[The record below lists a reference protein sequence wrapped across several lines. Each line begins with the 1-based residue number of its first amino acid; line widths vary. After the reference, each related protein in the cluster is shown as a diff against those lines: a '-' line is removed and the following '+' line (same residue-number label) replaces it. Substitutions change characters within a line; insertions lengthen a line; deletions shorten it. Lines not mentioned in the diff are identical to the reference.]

1 MARALRPIDW
11 QRSVS
16 FERKFASLRSRLSS
30 NERNSKPPPAAVT
43 RRGRGTIPPAPPEPE
58 KAPDHAPEKAP
69 DKAEQEPA
77 VAAPDARQT
86 VAFIGLGAMGQPM
99 AARLVQAGFPL
110 RVYNRTR
117 GPEKELSKLGA
128 TACISPAD
136 CADGADVVI
145 TMLSDAEA
153 LATVLEGPD
162 GVLAAFAREQRKPRP
177 VLVEM
182 STIGRKAAIAA
193 SQRAEKHGARFV
205 DAPVSGS
212 VRPARNGELVALM
225 GGSMRSIERVRPVLD
240 ALCKKLIHAGGVGQG
255 QALKVVL
262 NGIGAHHFVAF
273 TSMLALGERAGLA
286 RDVLL
291 DAFTT
296 GAFASPS
303 YIGKRDKVLAHDFTP
318 DFALALALKDCILN
332 AALQD
337 EVGLQL
343 PVVSAIRR
351 DIESGVAEGLGELD
365 LFALEKHYVKR

>member
-1 MARALRPIDW
+1 MSSSRKDSRPPQEQQ
-11 QRSVS
+11 QRLPTP
-16 FERKFASLRSRLSS
+16 AA
-30 NERNSKPPPAAVT
+30 AAVT
-43 RRGRGTIPPAPPEPE
+43 RRGRGSVPPAAPKHERIVEPDTLGRGT
-58 KAPDHAPEKAP
+58 APLK
-69 DKAEQEPA
+69 
-77 VAAPDARQT
+77 QT
-86 VAFIGLGAMGQPM
+86 VAFVGLGAMGQPM
-99 AARLVQAGFPL
+99 AARLVEAGFPV

-117 GPEKELSKLGA
+117 GPEKALSKLGA
-128 TACISPAD
+128 TACISAGD

-153 LATVLEGPD
+153 LASVLEGRD
-162 GVLAAFAREQRKPRP
+162 GVLATFAREQRSPRP

-212 VRPARNGELVALM
+212 VRPARSGELVALM
-225 GGSMRSIERVRPVLD
+225 GGSIRSIERVRAVLD
-240 ALCKKLIHAGGVGQG
+240 VLCKKVIHAGAVGQG

-273 TSMLALGERAGLA
+273 ASMLALGERAGLA

-291 DAFTT
+291 DAFTS

-303 YIGKRDKVLAHDFTP
+303 YLGKRDKVLARDYSP

-332 AALQD
+332 TALQE

-343 PVVSAIRR
+343 PVVRAIKKE
-351 DIESGVAEGLGELD
+351 IESGVAEGLGNLD
-365 LFALEKHYVKR
+365 LFALEKHYEKK